1 MKNKILILSTTF
13 LKWNVLNTVKPG
25 VFMASVGL
33 KDGFLSIHI
42 HLKQRKY
49 CWVAQW
55 VWSCNVNFYRTNKS
69 SVFSLREEKLKSVI
83 YVDDPYLQGDTCE
96 ECCLNIATSV
106 KLLRSLHYTIRMQRN
121 CFLDRQIPVH
131 TKPTNDILGIFLIL
145 F

>member
-1 MKNKILILSTTF
+1 MKCFEHGKTRCFYGISWFKRWFLINSYPPEAVQVLLSR
-13 LKWNVLNTVKPG
+13 P
-25 VFMASVGL
+25 M
-33 KDGFLSIHI
+33 
-42 HLKQRKY
+42 
-49 CWVAQW
+49 

-131 TKPTNDILGIFLIL
+131 TKPTNDILGIFLRL